1 MHQHHRA
8 RLAKILVFAAIVLP
22 SASLA
27 EGWSTAALAP
37 GASLANIAR
46 ESEAAEATPGPAR
59 VQPALGPPRAERF
72 LPAVGKARQAM
83 AGPGILDRS
92 LTAGSAGAN
101 APPTASSSVEAHD
114 SRGVVIRLAQPA
126 RRVVTLAPHATELLA
141 AAGGLGQLV
150 GAIRDDDQ
158 APTEDGRPSV
168 GDAFRIDPERLAALQ
183 PDLIVGWLESPL
195 HMLQSVLETL
205 DIPVF
210 ISAPRRLD
218 EIPGQIEA
226 LGVLMG
232 TTDVAHHAAAQ
243 WRQRLERLRISQAE
257 RQPLLDV
264 FLEIGHD
271 PLYTLNRDHVI
282 DEVLTLCGA
291 RNVFANAPLVAP
303 QVELEDLLRRRP
315 DVILVTRR
323 PEPAA
328 RQAARHT
335 WRRLAPALP
344 AAADPL
350 LIDPDWLVRPGPRL
364 LDGAEA
370 LCRELDERRARGAA
384 HRL

>member
-1 MHQHHRA
+1 MRQGRHL
-8 RLAKILVFAAIVLP
+8 RLARVLFFAAIALP
-22 SASLA
+22 CASSAW
-27 EGWSTAALAP
+27 GWDTAAP
-37 GASLANIAR
+37 S
-46 ESEAAEATPGPAR
+46 P
-59 VQPALGPPRAERF
+59 
-72 LPAVGKARQAM
+72 
-83 AGPGILDRS
+83 
-92 LTAGSAGAN
+92 
-101 APPTASSSVEAHD
+101 VEARD
-114 SRGVVIRLAQPA
+114 SRGVVVRLPRPA

-141 AAGGLGQLV
+141 TAGGLSHLV

-158 APTEDGRPSV
+158 APADDSRPAV

-183 PDLIVGWLESPL
+183 PDLVVGWLESPL
-195 HMLQSVLETL
+195 HTLQSVLETL

-226 LGVLMG
+226 LGTLLG
-232 TTDVAHHAAAQ
+232 TTDVARHAAEQ

-291 RNVFANAPLVAP
+291 RNVFANAPVVAP

-328 RQAARHT
+328 RQAARHI

-370 LCRELDERRARGAA
+370 LCRELDERRARDAA